1 MQFSLGKWGFLSYFG
16 LFPMKVLLIED
27 EKKAVQSLK
36 KGLNEHYIE
45 VDFAMDGSLGC
56 EMALA
61 NKYDVIISDIIV
73 PGINGFE
80 LTQFLRAKN
89 INTPVLLLTALSA
102 TDDKVSGLEAG
113 ADDYLTK
120 PYEFKELLARVK
132 ALSRRGKDSVLP
144 KSILAFGGIEMNLLS
159 KEFFRD
165 GQKIELTPK
174 EFSLMEYFILNQGRT
189 ISKIEIAE
197 KVWDI
202 YFETSS
208 NVVEVYVNYLR
219 NKMDKPFQKKLIH
232 TVFGQGYILKE
243 E

>member
-1 MQFSLGKWGFLSYFG
+1 
-16 LFPMKVLLIED
+16 MKVLLIED

-36 KGLNEHYIE
+36 KGLNEHHIE
-45 VDFAMDGSLGC
+45 VDFAMDGNLGY

-80 LTQFLRAKN
+80 LTQFLRSKN
-89 INTPVLLLTALSA
+89 INTPVLLLTALNA

-144 KSILAFGGIEMNLLS
+144 KSIISFAGIEMNLLA

-165 GQKIELTPK
+165 GIKIELTPK
-174 EFSLMEYFILNQGRT
+174 EFSLMEYFILNKGRA